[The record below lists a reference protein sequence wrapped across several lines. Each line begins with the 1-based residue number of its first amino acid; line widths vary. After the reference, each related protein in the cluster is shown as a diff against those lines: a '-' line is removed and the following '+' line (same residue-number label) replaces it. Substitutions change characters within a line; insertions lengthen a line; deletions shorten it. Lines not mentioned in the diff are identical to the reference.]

1 MFFNNLNSTALDEIE
16 VNDNK
21 VRLVYK
27 SSGISYHFEIKDE
40 LWKENLQ
47 DTIVKE
53 HSIGKF
59 INNSIKNRDIVEYVI
74 VDGQYQL
81 DNPDTS
87 ESPVEE
93 MIGDDDPKF
102 EPIDL

>member
-1 MFFNNLNSTALDEIE
+1 MFFNSLNSQALDEIE
-16 VNDNK
+16 VNDDK

-27 SSGISYHFEIKDE
+27 SSGNSYHFEIKDE
-40 LWKENLQ
+40 LWTDNLQ
-47 DTIVKE
+47 DTIAKE
-53 HSIGKF
+53 QSIGRF

>member
-1 MFFNNLNSTALDEIE
+1 MFFNNLNSQALDEIE
-16 VNDNK
+16 VNDDK

-40 LWKENLQ
+40 LWTDNLQ
-47 DTIVKE
+47 DTIAKE
-53 HSIGKF
+53 QSIGKF
-59 INNSIKNRDIVEYVI
+59 INNSIKNRDIVEYVV

-93 MIGDDDPKF
+93 MIGDDDPKW

>member
-1 MFFNNLNSTALDEIE
+1 MFFNSLNSQALDEIE
-16 VNDNK
+16 VNDDK

-27 SSGISYHFEIKDE
+27 SSGISYHYEIKD
-40 LWKENLQ
+40 LDWTDKLQ
-47 DTIVKE
+47 DTIAKE
-53 HSIGKF
+53 QSIGKF
-59 INNSIKNRDIVEYVI
+59 INNSIKNRDIVEYVV

-87 ESPVEE
+87 ESPVVE
-93 MIGDDDPKF
+93 MIGDDDPKW